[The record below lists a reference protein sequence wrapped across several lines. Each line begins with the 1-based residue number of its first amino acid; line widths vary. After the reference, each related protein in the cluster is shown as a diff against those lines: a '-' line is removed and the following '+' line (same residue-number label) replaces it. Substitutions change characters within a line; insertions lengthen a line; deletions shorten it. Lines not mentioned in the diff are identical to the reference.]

1 MKKILSLITLLVA
14 IVTGAKATDY
24 NFTSLTADPT
34 ISSTAHHKASNA
46 QNVFVITDGVGKD
59 KICLQKV
66 GSEGFFKNDV
76 TGGGTNLAQTKG
88 DRYLSLIDL
97 KAGDAIVITYTSAAA
112 GTSNG
117 DFTIENSGSSS
128 STNLSTTKGGDAISA
143 GTKVTSGAT
152 YYVLEDGYVDFKTTK
167 NFYLTNISITADSG
181 KTALTGEWS
190 NAAPEFAIGSTA
202 TIPTFTV
209 TGGTAELGTDYT
221 VEYTKTDASDIV
233 TLSGGNGVITAINT
247 NAAATATV
255 TATVTVVNTTKYEIA
270 TASYDCNITIA
281 DIKSASDLA
290 VAAGKGTINTTVGAE
305 NYTLT
310 QNTDFTT
317 SSDGAISYA
326 SSIPGVA
333 YVDASTGELQFK
345 GAGTTT
351 ITLTQA
357 ESATYEEG
365 SVTFTVNVL
374 PSACLN
380 LGDKDEAVTQLKKG
394 WAYDSPYFDTE
405 NKLVII
411 GAYAAYGSGN
421 QGYQNW
427 IATSMNTSDKSD
439 PDDYTVGGTSN
450 KGAWSASAPFIGNS
464 GYYRD
469 DSESKVRYAT
479 TNSSRPWTVYKFRVK
494 GITAAQA
501 YVKGN
506 NDSRYVTI
514 AAYEITDGALAAT
527 AAKSANSSGSSAM
540 IITCDELDSSKEYLI
555 TVGNTVYSS
564 NLDFYEIAF
573 TASASDIEIPSNR
586 ITTSAAGWAS
596 YTPMYNVS
604 ATIYKPGSSSAAS
617 DIKMY
622 TVESVTGGDAT
633 MHEVTS
639 STEKGM
645 KAENGYFLKGAANT
659 VYRTTATNNNVTVP
673 ETNLIKA
680 ATETAN
686 VKSDASK
693 TRYALLTYDAD
704 NYGLYK
710 LNSTGVTMP
719 AGRAYLEIDASS
731 SNPASLDMQFDE
743 ATAISNVDA
752 NDNVKTVAPV
762 KVIKNGKLYIG
773 NYNVAGQLVK

>member
-1 MKKILSLITLLVA
+1 M
-14 IVTGAKATDY
+14 
-24 NFTSLTADPT
+24 
-34 ISSTAHHKASNA
+34 
-46 QNVFVITDGVGKD
+46 
-59 KICLQKV
+59 
-66 GSEGFFKNDV
+66 
-76 TGGGTNLAQTKG
+76 
-88 DRYLSLIDL
+88 
-97 KAGDAIVITYTSAAA
+97 
-112 GTSNG
+112 
-117 DFTIENSGSSS
+117 
-128 STNLSTTKGGDAISA
+128 
-143 GTKVTSGAT
+143 
-152 YYVLEDGYVDFKTTK
+152 
-167 NFYLTNISITADSG
+167 
-181 KTALTGEWS
+181 
-190 NAAPEFAIGSTA
+190 
-202 TIPTFTV
+202 
-209 TGGTAELGTDYT
+209 GTDYT

-233 TLSGGNGVITAINT
+233 TLSGGNGVITSINT
-247 NAAATATV
+247 EAAATATV
-255 TATVTVVNTTKYEIA
+255 TATVTVVNTEKYEMA
-270 TASYDCNITIA
+270 TTSYDCLITVA
-281 DIKSASDLA
+281 DVKSASDLA

-317 SSDGAISYA
+317 SSNGTISYA

-357 ESATYEEG
+357 ESAAYEGG

-374 PSACLN
+374 PTACLN
-380 LGDKDEAVTQLKKG
+380 LSDADEAITQLKKG
-394 WAYDSPYFDTE
+394 WNFDSPYFDTE

-411 GAYAAYGSGN
+411 GAYAAYSSGN
-421 QGYQNW
+421 GGYQKW
-427 IATSMNTSDKSD
+427 IATSMNTDKKTD
-439 PDDYTVGGTSN
+439 PDTYTVGGTSN
-450 KGAWSASAPFIGNS
+450 RENWDSSSPFIGGTGYFSNNS
-464 GYYRD
+464 D
-469 DSESKVRYAT
+469 LKPLYAT
-479 TNSSRPWTVYKFRVK
+479 TNSSRPWTIYQFRIK
-494 GITAAQA
+494 GATRVQA
-501 YVKGN
+501 YVQTLAN
-506 NDSRYVTI
+506 ASRYITMS
-514 AAYEITDGALAAT
+514 AYEITGGALA
-527 AAKSANSSGSSAM
+527 SSGTSDTGDTSAAGTD
-540 IITCDELDSSKEYLI
+540 ILSLDLDSSKEYLI
-555 TVGNTVYSS
+555 TVGNTIYAS
-564 NLDFYEIAF
+564 NMGFYEIAF
-573 TASASDIEIPSNR
+573 TASASGIEIPSNR

-604 ATIYKPGSSSAAS
+604 STIYKSGSSSGAT

-622 TVESVTGGDAT
+622 TVESVTGSDAT
-633 MHEVTS
+633 MHEITS
-639 STEKGM
+639 GTEKGM

-659 VYRTTATNNNVTVP
+659 VYRTTATNGNVTVP

-731 SNPASLDMQFDE
+731 NNPASLDMQFDE